1 MPDTGWVTSFNP
13 FHILKVTSPRSTR
26 DPEAQREVWSA
37 GPGCTAGRRRSC
49 SLVASTPLT
58 PSLLSC
64 SLFKAHPE
72 TLEKFDKFKNLKSE
86 EEMKS
91 SEDLKKHGCTVLT
104 ALGTILKKKGQHAAE
119 IQPLAQSHATKHKIP
134 VKYLEVGGHSRRSCH
149 AHGQR

>member
-1 MPDTGWVTSFNP
+1 MERW
-13 FHILKVTSPRSTR
+13 PRLHHWEETQLQS
-26 DPEAQREVWSA
+26 S
-37 GPGCTAGRRRSC
+37 G
-49 SLVASTPLT
+49 LHASHT